1 MKFPVKWTA
10 DFIQEDGST
19 KFPDIGK
26 DVLDADPRIEQSF
39 FEKHLPEIEPAQIGD
54 ARALVVLTPK
64 VTAASLAQA
73 DDLLALIRFGVG
85 YDTVDVD
92 ACTEADVLLG
102 ITSGAVDRPVA
113 EACVMWMMALQHH
126 LAAKDRLVREGRWDD
141 RAGYMGGELRDR
153 TLGVVGCGGI
163 ARELIRLLS
172 VFGMKQPLAF
182 DPFLSDEQAEQLG
195 VRKVEL
201 PELMAAA
208 DFVSVHCPLTP
219 ETRGLIGKDE
229 LARMKSGAFI
239 LNTARGG
246 IIEEDALFEALSARA
261 IGGAALDCFENEP
274 VTEPHR
280 FGTLDNVLLAPH
292 SIAWTNE
299 LFRDIGR
306 TAGQRI
312 IDLLDGKTPAGV
324 VNRAVLD
331 KPGFQEKW
339 KRLAGEKFTG

>member
-1 MKFPVKWTA
+1 MKFSVKWTA

-26 DVLDADPRIEQSF
+26 DVLDSEPRVSQSF
-39 FEKHLPEIEPAQIGD
+39 FESHQPEIAPDQIGD

-64 VTAASLAQA
+64 VTRDSLSESEN
-73 DDLLALIRFGVG
+73 LLAVIRFGVG

-92 ACTEADVLLG
+92 ACTDANVLLG

-113 EACVMWMMALQHH
+113 EACVMWMMSLQHH
-126 LAAKDRLVREGRWDD
+126 LLAKDKLVREGRWDD

-163 ARELIRLLS
+163 ARELIRLLTP
-172 VFGMKQPLAF
+172 FGMNKPLAF
-182 DPFLSDEQAEQLG
+182 DPFLSDEQASQIG

-201 PELMAAA
+201 AELMEQA

-219 ETRGLIGKDE
+219 ETKGLIGADE
-229 LARMKSGAFI
+229 LKSMKPEAFI

-246 IIEEDALFEALSARA
+246 IIEEEALFNALESRTIA
-261 IGGAALDCFENEP
+261 GAALDCFEDEP
-274 VTEPHR
+274 VTFPHR
-280 FGTLDNVLLAPH
+280 FGQLDNVLLAPH

-312 IDLLDGKTPAGV
+312 IDLLDLKTPSGI
-324 VNRAVLD
+324 VNRKVLE

-339 KRLAGEKFTG
+339 KRLVSL

>member
-10 DFIQEDGST
+10 DFIQEDGTT

-26 DVLDADPRIEQSF
+26 DVLDADPRVEQSF
-39 FEKHLPEIEPAQIGD
+39 FERHQPEIAPEQIGD
-54 ARALVVLTPK
+54 ARALIVLTPK
-64 VTAASLAQA
+64 VTAASLAGA
-73 DDLLALIRFGVG
+73 GDLLAVIRFGVG
-85 YDTVDVD
+85 YDSVDVD

-126 LAAKDRLVREGRWDD
+126 LVAKDRLVREGRWDD

-153 TLGVVGCGGI
+153 ALGVVGCGGI
-163 ARELIRLLS
+163 ARELIRLLGG
-172 VFGMKQPLAF
+172 FGMKQPLAF
-182 DPFLSDEQAEQLG
+182 DPFLSEARAEELG

-201 PELMAAA
+201 PELMAGA

-219 ETRGLIGKDE
+219 ETRGLIGRDE
-229 LARMKSGAFI
+229 LARMKPGAYI

-246 IIEEDALFEALSARA
+246 IIEEDALFEALQSKA
-261 IGGAALDCFENEP
+261 IAGAALDCFEEEP

-280 FGTLDNVLLAPH
+280 FGALDNVLLAPH

-306 TAGQRI
+306 TAGQRV
-312 IDLLDGKTPAGV
+312 IDLLDGRAPAGV
-324 VNRAVLD
+324 VNRAVLER
-331 KPGFQEKW
+331 PGFQEKW
-339 KRLAGEKFTG
+339 KRLTSGIA

>member
-10 DFIQEDGST
+10 DFIQEDGTT
-19 KFPDIGK
+19 KFPDIGR
-26 DVLDADPRIEQSF
+26 DVLDADPRVEQSF
-39 FEKHLPEIEPAQIGD
+39 FERHQPEIAPEQIGD
-54 ARALVVLTPK
+54 ARALIVLTPK
-64 VTAASLAQA
+64 VTAASLAGA
-73 DDLLALIRFGVG
+73 GDLLAVIRFGVG
-85 YDTVDVD
+85 YDSVDVD

-126 LAAKDRLVREGRWDD
+126 LVAKDRLVREGRWDD

-153 TLGVVGCGGI
+153 ALGVVGCGGI
-163 ARELIRLLS
+163 ARELIRLLGG
-172 VFGMKQPLAF
+172 FGMKQPLAF
-182 DPFLSDEQAEQLG
+182 DPFLSEARAEELG

-201 PELMAAA
+201 PELMAGA

-219 ETRGLIGKDE
+219 ETRGLIGRDE
-229 LARMKSGAFI
+229 LARMKPGAYI

-246 IIEEDALFEALSARA
+246 IIEEDALFEALQSKA
-261 IGGAALDCFENEP
+261 IAGAALDCFEEEP

-280 FGTLDNVLLAPH
+280 FGALDNVLLAPH

-306 TAGQRI
+306 TAGQRV
-312 IDLLDGKTPAGV
+312 IDLLDGRAPAGV
-324 VNRAVLD
+324 VNRAVLER
-331 KPGFQEKW
+331 PGFQEKW
-339 KRLAGEKFTG
+339 KRLTSGIA

>member
-10 DFIQEDGST
+10 DFIQEDGTT
-19 KFPDIGK
+19 KFPDIGR
-26 DVLDADPRIEQSF
+26 DVLDAEPRVEQSF
-39 FEKHLPEIEPAQIGD
+39 FERHQPEIAPEQIGD
-54 ARALVVLTPK
+54 ARALIVLTPK
-64 VTAASLAQA
+64 VTAASLAGA
-73 DDLLALIRFGVG
+73 GDLLAVIRFGVG
-85 YDTVDVD
+85 YDSVDVD

-126 LAAKDRLVREGRWDD
+126 LVAKDRLVREGRWDD

-153 TLGVVGCGGI
+153 ALGVVGCGGI
-163 ARELIRLLS
+163 ARELIRLLGG
-172 VFGMKQPLAF
+172 FGMKQPLAF
-182 DPFLSDEQAEQLG
+182 DPFLSEARAEELG

-201 PELMAAA
+201 PELMAGA

-219 ETRGLIGKDE
+219 ETRGLIGRDE
-229 LARMKSGAFI
+229 LARMKPGAYI

-246 IIEEDALFEALSARA
+246 IIEEDALFDALQSKA
-261 IGGAALDCFENEP
+261 IAGAALDCFEEEP

-280 FGTLDNVLLAPH
+280 FGALDNVLLAPH

-306 TAGQRI
+306 TAGQRV
-312 IDLLDGKTPAGV
+312 IDLLDGRAPAGV
-324 VNRAVLD
+324 VNRAVLER
-331 KPGFQEKW
+331 PGFQEKW
-339 KRLAGEKFTG
+339 KRLTSGIA

>member
-26 DVLDADPRIEQSF
+26 DVLDAEPRVSQSF
-39 FEKHLPEIEPAQIGD
+39 FEKHQPEIASAQIGD

-64 VTAASLAQA
+64 VTSASLAAA
-73 DDLLALIRFGVG
+73 DDLLAVIRFGVG
-85 YDTVDVD
+85 YDTVDVE

-126 LAAKDRLVREGRWDD
+126 LVAKDKIVREGRWDD

-163 ARELIRLLS
+163 ARELIRLLEP
-172 VFGMKQPLAF
+172 FGMKQPIAF
-182 DPFLSDEQAEQLG
+182 DPFLDDATAARLG

-219 ETRGLIGKDE
+219 ETRGIIGRDE
-229 LARMKSGAFI
+229 LATMRSGSYI

-246 IIEEDALFEALSARA
+246 IIDEDALFDALQSKA
-261 IGGAALDCFENEP
+261 IAGAALDCFDGEP
-274 VTEPHR
+274 VTKPHR

-312 IDLLDGKTPAGV
+312 IDLLDGKTPVGT

-331 KPGFQEKW
+331 KPSFQKKW
-339 KRLAGEKFTG
+339 KRLTADIA

>member
-1 MKFPVKWTA
+1 MKFSVKWTA

-26 DVLDADPRIEQSF
+26 DVLDSEPRVSQSF
-39 FEKHLPEIEPAQIGD
+39 FESHQPEIAPDQIGD

-64 VTAASLAQA
+64 VTRDSLSESEN
-73 DDLLALIRFGVG
+73 LLAVIRFGVG

-92 ACTEADVLLG
+92 ACTDANVLLG

-113 EACVMWMMALQHH
+113 EACVMWMMSLQHH
-126 LAAKDRLVREGRWDD
+126 LLAKDKLVREGRWDD

-163 ARELIRLLS
+163 ARELIRLLTP
-172 VFGMKQPLAF
+172 FGMNKPLAF
-182 DPFLSDEQAEQLG
+182 DPFLSDEQASQIG

-201 PELMAAA
+201 AELMEQA

-219 ETRGLIGKDE
+219 ETKGLIGADE
-229 LARMKSGAFI
+229 LKSMKPEAFI

-246 IIEEDALFEALSARA
+246 IIEEEALFNALESRTIA
-261 IGGAALDCFENEP
+261 GAALDCFEDEP
-274 VTEPHR
+274 VTFPHR
-280 FGTLDNVLLAPH
+280 FGQLDNVLLAPH

-312 IDLLDGKTPAGV
+312 IDLLDQKTPPGI
-324 VNRAVLD
+324 VNRKVLE
-331 KPGFQEKW
+331 KPEFQEKW
-339 KRLAGEKFTG
+339 KRLVSL